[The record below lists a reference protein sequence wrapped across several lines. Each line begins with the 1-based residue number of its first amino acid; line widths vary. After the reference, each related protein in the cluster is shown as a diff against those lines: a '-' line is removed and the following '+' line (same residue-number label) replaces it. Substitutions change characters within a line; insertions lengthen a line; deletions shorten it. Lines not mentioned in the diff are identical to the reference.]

1 MSHNF
6 GKVAVLLGGISNE
19 REISLESGKAVLAA
33 LIRMGI
39 DAHPIDPIY
48 YDLNDLKV
56 KNFNRAFICLHGRDG
71 EDGKIQGILDEMNIP
86 YTEGYGETG
95 VQDIIPPK
103 ADLVFTAEILGIN
116 LEK

>member
-86 YTEGYGETG
+86 YTGSGQSASAKG
-95 VQDIIPPK
+95 MDK
-103 ADLVFTAEILGIN
+103 
-116 LEK
+116 